1 MGVIVGS
8 ASLLHSL
15 AVRRLGERGA
25 AAKDD
30 EKAKAI
36 GSPKPVFFISGS
48 PRIPVRRPQS
58 LNRNH
63 VERSPLAIP
72 AAKRN
77 VGLLVRNRVC

>member
-30 EKAKAI
+30 ESESDWQSKA
-36 GSPKPVFFISGS
+36 SVP
-48 PRIPVRRPQS
+48 
-58 LNRNH
+58 H
-63 VERSPLAIP
+63 
-72 AAKRN
+72 
-77 VGLLVRNRVC
+77 